1 MAVLTVKI
9 KFPRDFFQLRDTP
22 EMRRQLLDVPS
33 IESLTGFYEV
43 QVMFLKL
50 PFFYRLLFLSI
61 LLADLL

>member
-1 MAVLTVKI
+1 MLTVKI
-9 KFPRDFFQLRDTP
+9 EFPRDFFQLRDTP

>member
-1 MAVLTVKI
+1 MAMLTVKI
-9 KFPRDFFQLRDTP
+9 EFPRDFFQLRDTP

>member
-1 MAVLTVKI
+1 MLTVKI

>member
-1 MAVLTVKI
+1 MAMLTVKI
-9 KFPRDFFQLRDTP
+9 EFPRDFFQLRDTP

-50 PFFYRLLFLSI
+50 PFLYRFLFLSI

>member
-1 MAVLTVKI
+1 MAMLTVKI
-9 KFPRDFFQLRDTP
+9 EFPRDFFQLRDTP

-50 PFFYRLLFLSI
+50 PFFYRFLFLSI

>member
-1 MAVLTVKI
+1 MAMLTVKI
-9 KFPRDFFQLRDTP
+9 EFPRDFFQLRDTP

-33 IESLTGFYEV
+33 IESLTGFYEI

>member
-9 KFPRDFFQLRDTP
+9 EFPRDFFQLRNTP

-50 PFFYRLLFLSI
+50 PFLYRFLFLSI

>member
-1 MAVLTVKI
+1 MLTVKI
-9 KFPRDFFQLRDTP
+9 EFPRDFFQLRDTP

-33 IESLTGFYEV
+33 IESLTGFYEI